1 MKTIAPTIA
10 LAIFTPDLVEVDD
23 RLFSI
28 SEYDQEALDVLNS
41 PQVSKLMDYK
51 GQYVK
56 IKTFKALPLRKK
68 AVDGEPVNPSTIV
81 LKESEYV
88 CRIGINY
95 DRIGDVI
102 AKRANGELPAENA
115 GMSWGEWVPGL
126 ENYVKRHTKKG
137 ETVANLYFRLY
148 TCKGANQ
155 YKRAQY
161 FVNGKPVDKET
172 AQSFCTKFSE
182 DGDIKDC
189 FEIYIRDIVEVN
201 GQKLTVWTGGWK
213 WVRNGPFF
221 ILVSFLNY
229 HDKVVSQYHN

>member
-1 MKTIAPTIA
+1 MKTITP
-10 LAIFTPDLVEVDD
+10 AITLVTFTPDLIEVDE
-23 RLFSI
+23 RLFSV
-28 SEYDQEALDVLNS
+28 SEYDQEALDVLNC
-41 PQVSKLMDYK
+41 PEVAKLMAYK

-56 IKTFKALPLRKK
+56 IKTLKAMPLRKK
-68 AVDGEPVNPSTIV
+68 DVAGNAVNPSTVV

-88 CRIGINY
+88 CRIGISY
-95 DRIGDVI
+95 DKIADVI

-126 ENYVKRHTKKG
+126 YNYVKRHTKKG
-137 ETVANLYFRLY
+137 ESVTNLYFRLY

-172 AQSFCTKFSE
+172 AQGFCTKFS
-182 DGDIKDC
+182 DDDAIKDC

-201 GQKLTVWTGGWK
+201 GQKLMA
-213 WVRNGPFF
+213 
-221 ILVSFLNY
+221 
-229 HDKVVSQYHN
+229 